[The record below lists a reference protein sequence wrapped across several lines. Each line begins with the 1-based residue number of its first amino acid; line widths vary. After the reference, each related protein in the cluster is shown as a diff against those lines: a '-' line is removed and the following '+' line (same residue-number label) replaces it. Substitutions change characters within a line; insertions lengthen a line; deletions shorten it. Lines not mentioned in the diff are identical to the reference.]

1 MHDDGKVA
9 WSSDR
14 SRKLVDSISPVHRK
28 QRVKA
33 GSRAR
38 L

>member
-1 MHDDGKVA
+1 MHNDGKVA

-14 SRKLVDSISPVHRK
+14 SRKLTDYISPVHRK
-28 QRVKA
+28 WRVRA
-33 GSRAR
+33 GIGAK